1 MESRAQAPKNLVLEN
16 SIGRVMLMY
25 ANVSDS
31 IGLVVMTYANVNK
44 DVNYLKKLL
53 HFLTGLHAWK

>member
-31 IGLVVMTYANVNK
+31 IGLVVIAYVNVNEN
-44 DVNYLKKLL
+44 VNYLKK
-53 HFLTGLHAWK
+53 